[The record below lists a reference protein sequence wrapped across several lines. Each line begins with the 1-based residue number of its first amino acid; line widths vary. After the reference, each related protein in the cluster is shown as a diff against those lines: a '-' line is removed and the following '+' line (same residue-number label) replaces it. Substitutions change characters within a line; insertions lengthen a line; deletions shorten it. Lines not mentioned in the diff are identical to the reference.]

1 MGYEYNLTTKIFYE
15 KIFKYPTIFWI
26 KFGIF
31 LGKIINPLV
40 CVFLYY
46 IVIGGTKLLLF
57 ILRKKIIN
65 KSKQEKI
72 YSYWLIKNN
81 KTKYNFNNQF

>member
-1 MGYEYNLTTKIFYE
+1 MKKKLSSNQSFGLLFGIIILFISFYIYGFNFTYLILASIIFFIAVIFYE

-46 IVIGGTKLLLF
+46 IY
-57 ILRKKIIN
+57 N
-65 KSKQEKI
+65 KQ
-72 YSYWLIKNN
+72 
-81 KTKYNFNNQF
+81 